1 MGQQTVAGLTVHLR
15 DAVEVVRGVGCRRCA
30 ADADGG
36 QLEAGRVLN
45 ATGDG
50 SDGVTLSGASEVLA
64 TVTAATF
71 RVALADGQV

>member
-1 MGQQTVAGLTVHLR
+1 MHLR
-15 DAVEVVRGVGCRRCA
+15 DAVEVVRGVGCRGGA

-50 SDGVTLSGASEVLA
+50 SDGVALSGADTLDRLQA
-64 TVTAATF
+64 F
-71 RVALADGQV
+71 RRVGVPAVRVWRQQGG